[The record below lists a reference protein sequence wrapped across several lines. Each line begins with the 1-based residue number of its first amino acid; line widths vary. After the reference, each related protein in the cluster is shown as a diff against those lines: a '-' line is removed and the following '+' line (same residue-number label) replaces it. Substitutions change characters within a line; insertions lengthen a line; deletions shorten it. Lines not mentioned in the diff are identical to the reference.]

1 MKKNSK
7 LLMATVMVM
16 ASVYMI
22 GCGASSNEAEID
34 VDVVETDFD
43 NVEIKQAEPIDIQLV
58 SEGQS
63 YSVDEKCNVLETYD
77 EYSIQADVNDV
88 YALLMQDNFESIE
101 FRTHIVEQVDESN
114 SENGKY
120 DVVDNVNVKV
130 AFTDEFGLIPQS
142 VTKDVVM
149 AREVASGNWV
159 VVGETCK
166 KWEAKHKKLGGT
178 SWKLVTDNGVIYF
191 RLRDTIE
198 FFSTEPDNINLPD
211 NETEFFTTILGAMY
225 MNVDGEDKL
234 RRIHVMS
241 GTLSDLGEI
250 ILRLEFVNEK
260 ESMEINLN
268 DCEKIERD
276 ELPFTEEEFR
286 EVSDQLG

>member
-34 VDVVETDFD
+34 VDVMETDFD

-120 DVVDNVNVKV
+120 DVVDRVSVNV
-130 AFTDEFGLIPQS
+130 AFTDEFGLIPQR
-142 VTKDVVM
+142 VTKEVVLSRD
-149 AREVASGNWV
+149 ALSGNWEV
-159 VVGETCK
+159 TGETCK
-166 KWEAKHKKLGGT
+166 KWETKHKKLGGT
-178 SWKLVTDNGVIYF
+178 SWKLATEEGDIYF

-198 FFSTEPDNINLPD
+198 FFTTQPNNDASQA
-211 NETEFFTTILGAMY
+211 NETRFSTTILSAAY
-225 MNVDGEDKL
+225 MEVDGEYKL
-234 RRIHVMS
+234 RRTHVLS
-241 GTLSDLGEI
+241 GTLNDAGEI
-250 ILRLEFVNEK
+250 VLDLTFVGEN
-260 ESMEINLN
+260 ESMTINLN
-268 DCEKIERD
+268 DCEKIEKE

-286 EVSDQLG
+286 EASDQLG